1 MKIKNLAMLSVLAT
15 MLASCGGDQQAQQQG
30 GIQEYA
36 VATLT
41 ATNSELTHTY
51 PASIRG
57 KQDIEIRPQVS
68 GFITKL
74 CIEEGSV
81 VRKGQPLF
89 VIDPVQYQEA
99 VNQAKASV
107 NVANSSV
114 ATADLTY
121 KNKKELFAQNVIGK
135 FDLQTAENTLLS
147 AKAQLA
153 QAKAAL
159 ISAKKNLS
167 FCTVTSPS
175 NGVVGSI
182 PYRVGSLVSASTAEP
197 LSVVSNIDQMYV
209 YFSMTEKQLL
219 EMTRQSGSTLRAMK
233 EYPAVKLKLA
243 DGTIYDN
250 AGKIETISGVI
261 DETTGSVSM
270 RATFKN
276 PQHLLKSGGSGVVL
290 LPYESKGTVLIP
302 QKATSEVQDQKY
314 AFVVGKDNK
323 VVNTQIKVAE
333 LDNGKDYIVLEG
345 LSAGDRVVVEGIA
358 SLKDGMEIKPI
369 TEQEAAKKI
378 AAAAQMSKGQAPQK

>member
-159 ISAKKNLS
+159 VSAKKDLS

-197 LSVVSNIDQMYV
+197 LTVVSNIDQMYV

-219 EMTRQSGSTLRAMK
+219 EMTRQSGTTQRAMK

-314 AFVVGKDNK
+314 AFVVGKNNK

-378 AAAAQMSKGQAPQK
+378 AAAVQMSKGQAPQK

>member
-197 LSVVSNIDQMYV
+197 LTVVSNIDQMYV

>member
-1 MKIKNLAMLSVLAT
+1 MKIKNLTMLSVLAT
-15 MLASCGGDQQAQQQG
+15 VFASCGGNQQAQQQG
-30 GIQEYA
+30 GVQEYA

-114 ATADLTY
+114 ATTELTY
-121 KNKKELFAQNVIGK
+121 KNKKELFTQNVIGK
-135 FDLQTAENTLLS
+135 FDLQTAENTWLS

-197 LSVVSNIDQMYV
+197 LTVVSNIDQMYV

-219 EMTRQSGSTLRAMK
+219 EMTRQSGTTQRAMK

-250 AGKIETISGVI
+250 VGKIETISGVI
-261 DETTGSVSM
+261 DQTTGSVSM

-276 PQHLLKSGGSGVVL
+276 PQHLLKSGGSGVIL

-333 LDNGKDYIVLEG
+333 LDNGKEYIVLEG
-345 LSAGDRVVVEGIA
+345 LSSGDRVVVEGIA

-369 TEQEAAKKI
+369 TEQEAAKKV

>member
-1 MKIKNLAMLSVLAT
+1 
-15 MLASCGGDQQAQQQG
+15 
-30 GIQEYA
+30 
-36 VATLT
+36 
-41 ATNSELTHTY
+41 
-51 PASIRG
+51 
-57 KQDIEIRPQVS
+57 
-68 GFITKL
+68 
-74 CIEEGSV
+74 
-81 VRKGQPLF
+81 
-89 VIDPVQYQEA
+89 
-99 VNQAKASV
+99 
-107 NVANSSV
+107 
-114 ATADLTY
+114 
-121 KNKKELFAQNVIGK
+121 
-135 FDLQTAENTLLS
+135 
-147 AKAQLA
+147 
-153 QAKAAL
+153 
-159 ISAKKNLS
+159 
-167 FCTVTSPS
+167 
-175 NGVVGSI
+175 
-182 PYRVGSLVSASTAEP
+182 VGSLISASTAEP
-197 LSVVSNIDQMYV
+197 LTVVSNIDQMYV

-219 EMTRQSGSTLRAMK
+219 EMTRQSGTTQRAMK

-276 PQHLLKSGGSGVVL
+276 PQHLLKSGGSGVIL

-314 AFVVGKDNK
+314 AFIVGKDNK

-345 LSAGDRVVVEGIA
+345 LSAGNRVVVEGIA

-369 TEQEAAKKI
+369 TEQEAAKKV

>member
-1 MKIKNLAMLSVLAT
+1 MKIKNLTMLSVFAT
-15 MLASCGGDQQAQQQG
+15 IFASCGGNQQAQQQG

-36 VATLT
+36 VATLA

-51 PASIRG
+51 PAAIRG

-68 GFITKL
+68 GFITKV

-81 VRKGQPLF
+81 VHKGQPLF
-89 VIDPVQYQEA
+89 VIDQVQYEEA

-114 ATADLTY
+114 ATAELTY
-121 KNKKELFAQNVIGK
+121 KNKKELFTQNVIGK
-135 FDLQTAENTLLS
+135 FDLQTAENTWLS

-159 ISAKKNLS
+159 VSAKKNLS

-182 PYRVGSLVSASTAEP
+182 PYRVGSLVSASTTEP
-197 LSVVSNIDQMYV
+197 LTVVSNIDQMYV

-219 EMTRQSGSTLRAMK
+219 EMTRQSGTTQRAMK

>member
-1 MKIKNLAMLSVLAT
+1 MLSVLAT

-197 LSVVSNIDQMYV
+197 LTVVSNIDQMY
-209 YFSMTEKQLL
+209 
-219 EMTRQSGSTLRAMK
+219 
-233 EYPAVKLKLA
+233 
-243 DGTIYDN
+243 
-250 AGKIETISGVI
+250 
-261 DETTGSVSM
+261 
-270 RATFKN
+270 
-276 PQHLLKSGGSGVVL
+276 
-290 LPYESKGTVLIP
+290 
-302 QKATSEVQDQKY
+302 
-314 AFVVGKDNK
+314 
-323 VVNTQIKVAE
+323 
-333 LDNGKDYIVLEG
+333 
-345 LSAGDRVVVEGIA
+345 
-358 SLKDGMEIKPI
+358 
-369 TEQEAAKKI
+369 
-378 AAAAQMSKGQAPQK
+378 